1 MALRR
6 ETQQEIAGQMAQQL
20 YDAEYIAAHPGSQ
33 EHFES
38 AIHRFPSGV
47 THDGR
52 YTEPFNIVATHA
64 KGAYKWDVDGN
75 RYIDYV
81 TGHGSLILGHSHP
94 AVVEAVAEQLQKGTH
109 LGANHPLELAWAEKV
124 VELVPSAEVVRFHS
138 SGTEAV
144 MMAVRMARNYT
155 GRTTLVQFEG
165 HFHGWSDIAF
175 GGAGGPGLPAGLRG
189 LARILPCGDL
199 DAVESA
205 LADETVAAVIIET
218 SHPAFFTLPDPAAFL
233 RGLRELTERTG
244 TVLIFDEVV
253 SGFRWAPGGAQEF
266 YGVTPD
272 LTTLA
277 KILAGGLPGGA
288 VAGRADIVNTLS
300 FDPQVRGGRPK
311 IPHPGT
317 FNANPLSAAAGVAC
331 LTLVADP
338 EVQKK
343 ATAAAAA
350 IRQGMN
356 RVLRDLEIPGCVYGE
371 VSMLRIALGGEELP
385 PDSDLLR
392 PLPGSPDGRE
402 ATDDPALRRA
412 LNLGMLMGG
421 VHLFNARAITSI
433 AHSEE
438 DVAQT
443 VEVFGQTLEKMKSA
457 GLLPA

>member
-1 MALRR
+1 VVLRR
-6 ETQQEIAGQMAQQL
+6 ETQQEVAGSVAEQL
-20 YDAEYIAAHPGSQ
+20 YDAAYIAAHPGSQ
-33 EHFES
+33 EHFEH
-38 AIHRFPSGV
+38 AQHRFPSGV

-52 YTEPFNIVATHA
+52 YAEPFNIVATHA
-64 KGAYKWDVDGN
+64 SGAYKWDVDGN
-75 RYIDYV
+75 RYIDFI
-81 TGHGSLILGHSHP
+81 TGHGSLILGHSRP
-94 AVVEAVAEQLQKGTH
+94 EVIDAVAEQLKRGTH
-109 LGANHPLELAWAEKV
+109 LGANHPLELQWAEKV

-155 GRTTLVQFEG
+155 GRTKLVQFAG

-189 LARILPCGDL
+189 LAEVLPGGDL
-199 DAVESA
+199 DAVEAA
-205 LADETVAAVIIET
+205 LVDETAAAVIVET
-218 SHPAFFTLPDPAAFL
+218 SHPDFFTLPDPARYL
-233 RGLRELTERTG
+233 QGLRDITERTG
-244 TVLIFDEVV
+244 TILIFDEVV

-300 FDPQVRGGRPK
+300 FDPQARGGRAK

-338 EVQKK
+338 DVQRK
-343 ATAAAAA
+343 AAAAA
-350 IRQGMN
+350 AGIRQGMN
-356 RVLRDLEIPGCVYGE
+356 RTLREQGVPGCVYGE

-392 PLPGSPDGRE
+392 PIEGVTTTRE
-402 ATDDPALRRA
+402 ATDDPALRRG

-433 AHSEE
+433 AHSDE
-438 DVAQT
+438 DVAHT
-443 VEVFGQTLEKMKSA
+443 VTAFGETIERMRSA

>member
-1 MALRR
+1 MVLRR
-6 ETQQEIAGQMAQQL
+6 ETEQQQAGVTAEQL
-20 YDAEYIAAHPGSQ
+20 YDADYIAAHPGSL
-33 EHFES
+33 EHFE
-38 AIHRFPSGV
+38 AARDRFPSGV

-52 YTEPFNIVATHA
+52 FTEPFNIVATRA
-64 KGAYKWDVDGN
+64 EGAYKWDVDDN

-81 TGHGSLILGHSHP
+81 TGHGSLILGHNHP
-94 AVVEAVAEQLQKGTH
+94 QVIDAVAEQLQKGTH

-124 VELVPSAEVVRFHS
+124 IEIVPSAEVVRFHS

-155 GRTTLVQFEG
+155 SRTTLVQFAG
-165 HFHGWSDIAF
+165 HFHGWGDTAF
-175 GGAGGPGLPAGLRG
+175 GGAGGPGLPAALRG
-189 LARILPCGDL
+189 IADVIECGDL
-199 DAVESA
+199 DAVEQA
-205 LADETVAAVIIET
+205 LADETAAAVIIET
-218 SHPAFFTLPDPAAFL
+218 SHPAFFTLPNPTAFL
-233 RGLRELTERTG
+233 QGLREITERTG

-253 SGFRWAPGGAQEF
+253 SGFRWAPGGAQEY

-300 FDPQVRGGRPK
+300 FNPQARGGRAK
-311 IPHPGT
+311 IAHPGT

-331 LTLVADP
+331 LELVSDP
-338 EVQKK
+338 KVQEK
-343 ATAAAAA
+343 ATAAASAL
-350 IRQGMN
+350 RQGVN
-356 RVLRDLEIPGCVYGE
+356 RTLRDLEIPGCAYGA
-371 VSMLRIALGGEELP
+371 VSMVRIALGGDDLP

-392 PLPGSPDGRE
+392 PIPGSPDGRE

-433 AHSEE
+433 AHSDE
-438 DVAQT
+438 DIAHTVAT
-443 VEVFGQTLEKMKSA
+443 FGETMEKMKSV
-457 GLLPA
+457 GLLAD